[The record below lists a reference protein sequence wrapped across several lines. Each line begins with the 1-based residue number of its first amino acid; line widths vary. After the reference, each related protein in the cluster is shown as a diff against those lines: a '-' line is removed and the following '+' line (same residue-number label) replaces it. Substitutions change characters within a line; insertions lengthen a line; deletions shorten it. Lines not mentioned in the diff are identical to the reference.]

1 MDKKDLAICKK
12 ILQKLMK
19 HKNAHEF
26 NAPVDWKALQI
37 PDYPLVIRN
46 PMDFGTIKVKQ
57 CIFFTFCGT

>member
-46 PMDFGTIKVKQ
+46 PMDFGTIKVK
-57 CIFFTFCGT
+57 